1 MSTNTAVGLHT
12 KSGLETAAQLTPY
25 KNFIQ
30 WSGKVTGPAA
40 EMFLINGNHH
50 VTLIQTLSE
59 KDIVHCQDV
68 IAMIHEGQN
77 ERQKGNAAKELD
89 KINEKL
95 SQKAMWLVKFFD
107 LSLFLAIFK
116 PMLSVL
122 DFLASPIQMEDWQTA
137 CPQILGCHVPNH
149 GLAEEDCICLL
160 KQIHAKVGGMFKNPS
175 QPPMTTVLE
184 TFGVDSLLGKWNTI
198 FSEKFHSTQEL
209 LDMSLPLIS
218 PTDVTWPVLD
228 NLIVKLQWI
237 QHGFHPVQEP
247 RVHLDTPYPL
257 FTELSMIVIMGS
269 WNTSK
274 ITVCKWDNFSNDIN
288 YGPALAEVADWLFP
302 LCQYPITVYFIF
314 IKPQLITM
322 LFHHCQVA
330 LTQVRVGLAK
340 LFTNDWEKKQKDQI
354 KPLFDAIGDVKWLD
368 TFQTFLKACHV
379 KLDGTKPSLAQP
391 KVNHL
396 TEQEKLLQIPTI
408 WDLHQSVL
416 DLLQGFGPHAK
427 SQAPWLYW
435 DGMESQPTL
444 SPTNPLLALMPKEYT
459 SESLGTAVEQ
469 AASAPH
475 ITAQNVN
482 AMQKIVKLISG
493 PTLGLCNGES
503 TAKLDP
509 DLKMPLE
516 NFLMSL
522 AAVTVKKTMHLQ
534 EPTADL
540 THTAPFAMVQE
551 LLGTAGFGSIFQSLQ
566 YLNPLKA
573 QEFWQG
579 HMTAE
584 LNPYAVQSLH
594 STSTIAYSEW
604 ARLEQQHAL
613 DKMARHVR
621 KFAKKKPSCILPQPD
636 DGSDIYMYTKMMD
649 F

>member
-1 MSTNTAVGLHT
+1 MA
-12 KSGLETAAQLTPY
+12 
-25 KNFIQ
+25 
-30 WSGKVTGPAA
+30 
-40 EMFLINGNHH
+40 
-50 VTLIQTLSE
+50 
-59 KDIVHCQDV
+59 
-68 IAMIHEGQN
+68 
-77 ERQKGNAAKELD
+77 
-89 KINEKL
+89 
-95 SQKAMWLVKFFD
+95 
-107 LSLFLAIFK
+107 
-116 PMLSVL
+116 
-122 DFLASPIQMEDWQTA
+122 
-137 CPQILGCHVPNH
+137 
-149 GLAEEDCICLL
+149 
-160 KQIHAKVGGMFKNPS
+160 
-175 QPPMTTVLE
+175 
-184 TFGVDSLLGKWNTI
+184 
-198 FSEKFHSTQEL
+198 STQ
-209 LDMSLPLIS
+209 SKNQGCI
-218 PTDVTWPVLD
+218 
-228 NLIVKLQWI
+228 
-237 QHGFHPVQEP
+237 
-247 RVHLDTPYPL
+247 LDTPYPL
-257 FTELSMIVIMGS
+257 FTELSMIVIMGN

-368 TFQTFLKACHV
+368 TFQTFLKAYHV
-379 KLDGTKPSLAQP
+379 ELDGTKPSLAQP
-391 KVNHL
+391 KEQLIPNKHSQTFITDMLLEVNHL

-493 PTLGLCNGES
+493 PTLGLCNGGKHCQ
-503 TAKLDP
+503 ADP

-540 THTAPFAMVQE
+540 THTAPFTMVQE
-551 LLGTAGFGSIFQSLQ
+551 LLGTAGFG
-566 YLNPLKA
+566 LKNSGK
-573 QEFWQG
+573 G

-636 DGSDIYMYTKMMD
+636 DGS
-649 F
+649 